1 MAQIEQVYWKK
12 YLIFFDF
19 WDVWLFTIMSQSR
32 MGPKPTADQKV
43 KNCVKLFHYRKGQVK
58 TDSINVR
65 ILKKAKQETREKVKV
80 DK

>member
-1 MAQIEQVYWKK
+1 
-12 YLIFFDF
+12 
-19 WDVWLFTIMSQSR
+19 